1 MWNYDKNWLHVF
13 IENYHISMISKPIIL
28 SGIYR
33 KGIKPLGCYADENDQ
48 GNVETKIKLF
58 KEWNTYELPSGSPS
72 PPRIACRLSASKL
85 FVIKLLCVV
94 CNGGFLGCFKDWT
107 LFNSAESLLSG
118 GAFWTSKNVSG
129 LSESGIMVKSI
140 TKTPSY
146 YILLI
151 SNCNKSL

>member
-33 KGIKPLGCYADENDQ
+33 NFIKPLGCYADENDQ

-58 KEWNTYELPSGSPS
+58 KESNTYELPSGSPS

-94 CNGGFLGCFKDWT
+94 CNGVFLGCFKDWT

-118 GAFWTSKNVSG
+118 GAFWTSMKVSG

>member
-1 MWNYDKNWLHVF
+1 
-13 IENYHISMISKPIIL
+13 MISKPIIL

-33 KGIKPLGCYADENDQ
+33 KGFKPLGCYADENDQ

-58 KEWNTYELPSGSPS
+58 KESNTYDQLPTGSPS
-72 PPRIACRLSASKL
+72 ASRIACRLSASKL
-85 FVIKLLCVV
+85 FVIKLLVVV
-94 CNGGFLGCFKDWT
+94 CNGGFRGFFKDWT

-118 GAFWTSKNVSG
+118 GAFWTSKKVSG

>member
-1 MWNYDKNWLHVF
+1 MCNYDKKWLHVF
-13 IENYHISMISKPIIL
+13 LKKGYYIYRISQPITL
-28 SGIYR
+28 SRIYR
-33 KGIKPLGCYADENDQ
+33 KGIKPLGCYADENSQ

-58 KEWNTYELPSGSPS
+58 KESNTYELPSGSPS

-118 GAFWTSKNVSG
+118 GAFWTSKKVSG
-129 LSESGIMVKSI
+129 LSESGIMV
-140 TKTPSY
+140 
-146 YILLI
+146 
-151 SNCNKSL
+151 